1 MMQMKRHF
9 LISVGILSFLLGS
22 AGVLLPV
29 LPTTP
34 FLLLS
39 GYCFAHSSNKI
50 NDWLKKTK
58 IYQIYVSDYAET
70 KSIPKHKKRKILMN
84 IYILMGI
91 SIFLAP
97 LQPVKVMLVLL
108 TLALTVVLLFVIPNR
123 KDHLKTKED
132 QKYIH

>member
-1 MMQMKRHF
+1 MKRHF

-39 GYCFAHSSNKI
+39 GYCFAHSSNKF

-70 KSIPKHKKRKILMN
+70 KSIPKRKKWKILVN
-84 IYILMGI
+84 SYILMGI
-91 SIFLAP
+91 SIYFAP
-97 LQPVKVMLVLL
+97 FQLVKVMLVFL
-108 TLALTVVLLFVIPNR
+108 TIGLTIALVFVIPNR
-123 KDHLKTKED
+123 KDQLKNE
-132 QKYIH
+132 